1 MKQNLFYAAAFAL
14 ALLGCSQNDVTE
26 PSDKGGAKTGTA
38 FTGKSSP
45 QMGENPVSRT
55 SIDYDRTARTMTYY
69 WEPGDKI
76 WLNDGNNAET
86 EASSRVANSSFF
98 FTTGTYHAQ
107 HYDVYYPG
115 KNATAYNAVTIQTTQ
130 TQAAPNS
137 STHFGDAGDCGVA
150 TADRQSDG
158 GYTFALAHKAAY
170 LCFLPRTS
178 NVTETGWVMTAIKV
192 TANNNIAGNYT
203 LTTTG
208 LTGTGSSNEIT
219 LNTGNFDISNAA
231 TSLATNGAYMVIA
244 PGVHTLTVEYTVKN
258 TNTGNTGTI
267 VKHLDSKDYKANTL
281 YPLTAH
287 LFSEYSNTKYYLW
300 DAIED
305 MWHNKTPANYSEG
318 LYTAAD
324 VPASN
329 LPGYASYWNP
339 GPPLQYTGP
348 DANRIYNYNAPI
360 VTGFTMSHGYG
371 NHFYY
376 ATRSAKDCPNVWE
389 LAWYYDKGDIRWDGE
404 AAFLF
409 RGKIYHGGVWIK
421 KQSEIAAENST
432 TVAALKNT
440 YPGVHHGNSDDLI
453 HPDGGAMGDGHL
465 KTIGQGAPSAAAL
478 KKYFFL
484 PALGN
489 YGGAGGGGLS
499 SDPMYKLYHLG
510 TEGFYTCSSNYATIN
525 NIDYCWAFKFN
536 SSEIQIFSLFSIRF
550 GAPLWKAQ

>member
-26 PSDKGGAKTGTA
+26 PSGKGDTKTGTA
-38 FTGKSSP
+38 FTGKSNL
-45 QMGENPVSRT
+45 QTGDNPVSRT

-86 EASSRVANSSFF
+86 GASSRVASSVFL

-107 HYDVYYPG
+107 NYTVYYPG
-115 KNATAYNAVTIQTTQ
+115 KNAASYNAVTIQTTQ

-158 GYTFALAHKAAY
+158 GYTFSLAHKAAY
-170 LCFLPRTS
+170 LCFLPRTT
-178 NVTETGWVMTAIKV
+178 NITETGWVMTAIKV
-192 TANNNIAGNYT
+192 TANNNIAGSYT

-208 LTGTGSSNEIT
+208 LTGTGSSNTIT

-231 TSLATNGAYMVIA
+231 TNLATNGAYMVIA

-329 LPGYASYWNP
+329 LPGYASYWNF

-348 DANRIYNYNAPI
+348 DADRIYNYNAPE
-360 VTGFTMSHGYG
+360 VPGFTTSHGYST
-371 NHFYY
+371 HFYY
-376 ATRSAKDCPNVWE
+376 ATNSAKDCPSVWE

-409 RGKIYHGGVWIK
+409 RGKIYHGGAWIK

-432 TVAALKNT
+432 TVAALKNHDHV
-440 YPGVHHGNSDDLI
+440 YDNLLDPDAGMMSDGVS
-453 HPDGGAMGDGHL
+453 

-489 YGGAGGGGLS
+489 YGGASAGGI
-499 SDPMYKLYHLG
+499 DPMYKLYHLG
-510 TEGFYTCSSNYATIN
+510 TEGFYTCSSNYSTVYN
-525 NIDYCWAFKFN
+525 SDYCWAFKFN
-536 SSEIQIFSLFSIRF
+536 SSKVQIYSLNSIHF
-550 GAPLWKAQ
+550 GLPLWKAQ

>member
-26 PSDKGGAKTGTA
+26 PSGKGDTKTGTA
-38 FTGKSSP
+38 FTGKSNL
-45 QMGENPVSRT
+45 QTGDNPVSRT

-86 EASSRVANSSFF
+86 GASSRVASSVFL

-107 HYDVYYPG
+107 NYTVYYPG
-115 KNATAYNAVTIQTTQ
+115 KNAASYNAVTIQTTQ
-130 TQAAPNS
+130 TQTAPNS

-158 GYTFALAHKAAY
+158 GYTFSLAHKAAY
-170 LCFLPRTS
+170 LCFLPRTT

-300 DAIED
+300 DAEHD
-305 MWHNKTPANYSEG
+305 MWHNKTAVDYASG
-318 LYTAAD
+318 LYAAAD
-324 VPASN
+324 APTPDPVLAHHAIAADADRWFNTNPNEVPS
-329 LPGYASYWNP
+329 
-339 GPPLQYTGP
+339 
-348 DANRIYNYNAPI
+348 
-360 VTGFTMSHGYG
+360 FTYVNGYG
-371 NHFYY
+371 NKFYY
-376 ATRSAKDCPNVWE
+376 ATNSAKDCPNVWE
-389 LAWYYDKGDIRWDGE
+389 LAWYYDKGDIRWDDE
-404 AAFLF
+404 VAFLF
-409 RGKIYHGGVWIK
+409 RGKIYHGGAWIK
-421 KQSEIAAENST
+421 KQSVIAEENST

-440 YPGVHHGNSDDLI
+440 CPGGLHYDQTDLI
-453 HPDGGAMGDGHL
+453 NPDGGVGEGPK
-465 KTIGQGAPSAAAL
+465 KTITQGAPSTATL

-484 PALGN
+484 PALGD
-489 YGGAGGGGLS
+489 YGGQI
-499 SDPMYKLYHLG
+499 LYGLG
-510 TEGFYTCSSNYATIN
+510 THGAYTCSNTYDNSQGLYTWALDFTSTEVWLHSTQ
-525 NIDYCWAFKFN
+525 NIAGG
-536 SSEIQIFSLFSIRF
+536 I
-550 GAPLWKAQ
+550 PLWKAQ

>member
-86 EASSRVANSSFF
+86 EASSRVASSSFF

-130 TQAAPNS
+130 SQAAPNS
-137 STHFGDAGDCGVA
+137 STHLGDAGDCGVA

-158 GYTFALAHKAAY
+158 GYTFSLAHKATY
-170 LCFLPRTS
+170 LCFLPRTT

-192 TANNNIAGNYT
+192 TSNNNIAGNYT
-203 LTTTG
+203 LNTTG

-300 DAIED
+300 DAEHD
-305 MWHNKTPANYSEG
+305 MWEGKTPVDYASG
-318 LYTAAD
+318 LYAASD
-324 VPASN
+324 KITLVGSGYTSIPADQYRWLNSNPPEVP
-329 LPGYASYWNP
+329 
-339 GPPLQYTGP
+339 
-348 DANRIYNYNAPI
+348 
-360 VTGFTMSHGYG
+360 GFTMSHGYG
-371 NHFYY
+371 NKFYY
-376 ATRSAKDCPNVWE
+376 ATRKAKDCPNVWE
-389 LAWYYDKGDIRWDGE
+389 LAWYYDKGDIHWDDE

-421 KQSEIAAENST
+421 KQSVIAAENST

-440 YPGVHHGNSDDLI
+440 YPGVHHGNQDDLI
-453 HPDGGAMGDGHL
+453 HPDGSNGGGPGFGKATVQGVPSPATL
-465 KTIGQGAPSAAAL
+465 KN
-478 KKYFFL
+478 YFFL
-484 PALGN
+484 PPLGT
-489 YGGAGGGGLS
+489 YGGESGGYITPN
-499 SDPMYKLYHLG
+499 DWNKLYGLG
-510 TEGFYTCSSNYATIN
+510 TYGAYMCSNTYDNLQWYYTWALDFTRTTVRLN
-525 NIDYCWAFKFN
+525 NEQN
-536 SSEIQIFSLFSIRF
+536 MRNGL
-550 GAPLWKAQ
+550 PLWKAQ

>member
-1 MKQNLFYAAAFAL
+1 MKQNLFYAAAFTL

-98 FTTGTYHAQ
+98 FTTGTYHAL

-130 TQAAPNS
+130 SQAAPNS
-137 STHFGDAGDCGVA
+137 STHLGDAGDCGVA
-150 TADRQSDG
+150 PADRQSDG
-158 GYTFALAHKAAY
+158 GYTFSLAHKAAY
-170 LCFLPRTS
+170 LCFLPRTT

-287 LFSEYSNTKYYLW
+287 LFSEYSGTKYYLW
-300 DAIED
+300 DAQRD
-305 MWHNKTPANYSEG
+305 LWRNKTAVDYASG
-318 LYTAAD
+318 LYATADAPTPDPVLPHQSIAAD
-324 VPASN
+324 ADRWFNTNPNEVPS
-329 LPGYASYWNP
+329 
-339 GPPLQYTGP
+339 
-348 DANRIYNYNAPI
+348 
-360 VTGFTMSHGYG
+360 FTMVHNYG
-371 NHFYY
+371 NKFYY
-376 ATRSAKDCPNVWE
+376 ATNSAKDCPNVWE

-409 RGKIYHGGVWIK
+409 RGKIYHGGAWIK

-432 TVAALKNT
+432 TVAALKNHDHV
-440 YPGVHHGNSDDLI
+440 YDNLLNPDAGMFSDGVS
-453 HPDGGAMGDGHL
+453 

-489 YGGAGGGGLS
+489 YGGEGGGGMS

-536 SSEIQIFSLFSIRF
+536 SSKIQIYSLFSIRF

>member
-86 EASSRVANSSFF
+86 EASSRVASSSFF

-130 TQAAPNS
+130 SQAAPNS
-137 STHFGDAGDCGVA
+137 STHLGDAGDCGVA

-158 GYTFALAHKAAY
+158 GYTFSLAHKATY
-170 LCFLPRTS
+170 LCFLPRTT

-267 VKHLDSKDYKANTL
+267 VKHLDAKDYHANTL

-300 DAIED
+300 DAQRD
-305 MWHNKTPANYSEG
+305 LWRNKTAVDYASG
-318 LYTAAD
+318 LYAAAD
-324 VPASN
+324 APTPHPTLSHQSIAADADRWFNFNPNEVP
-329 LPGYASYWNP
+329 
-339 GPPLQYTGP
+339 
-348 DANRIYNYNAPI
+348 
-360 VTGFTMSHGYG
+360 GFTMVHGYG
-371 NHFYY
+371 NKFYY
-376 ATRSAKDCPNVWE
+376 ATNSAKDCPNVWE

-409 RGKIYHGGVWIK
+409 RGKIYHGGAWIK
-421 KQSEIAAENST
+421 KQSEIATENST

-440 YPGVHHGNSDDLI
+440 YPGVHHGDRDDLI
-453 HPDGGAMGDGHL
+453 HPDAGYGYDGPR
-465 KTIGQGAPSAAAL
+465 KSIGQGAPSAAAL

-484 PALGN
+484 PALGD
-489 YGGAGGGGLS
+489 YGGPVGGGYPSNWFTLYGLGA
-499 SDPMYKLYHLG
+499 YG
-510 TEGFYTCSSNYATIN
+510 AYTCSNTYDN
-525 NIDYCWAFKFN
+525 NQGLYTWSLDFTSTELHLN
-536 SSEIQIFSLFSIRF
+536 STQGITNGL
-550 GAPLWKAQ
+550 PLWKAQ

>member
-1 MKQNLFYAAAFAL
+1 MKQNLFYAAAFTL

-98 FTTGTYHAQ
+98 FTTGTYHAL

-130 TQAAPNS
+130 SQAAPNS
-137 STHFGDAGDCGVA
+137 STHLGDAGDCGVA

-158 GYTFALAHKAAY
+158 GYTFSLAHKAAY
-170 LCFLPRTS
+170 LCFLPRTT

-267 VKHLDSKDYKANTL
+267 VKHLDSKDYHANTL

-300 DAIED
+300 DAQRD
-305 MWHNKTPANYSEG
+305 LWRNKTAVDYASG
-318 LYTAAD
+318 LYATADAPTPDPVLPHQSIAAD
-324 VPASN
+324 ADRWFNTNPNEVPS
-329 LPGYASYWNP
+329 
-339 GPPLQYTGP
+339 
-348 DANRIYNYNAPI
+348 
-360 VTGFTMSHGYG
+360 FTMVHNYG
-371 NHFYY
+371 NKFYY
-376 ATRSAKDCPNVWE
+376 ATNSAKDCPNVWE

-409 RGKIYHGGVWIK
+409 RGKIYHGGAWIK

-432 TVAALKNT
+432 TVAALKNHDHV
-440 YPGVHHGNSDDLI
+440 YDNLLNPDAGMFSDGVS
-453 HPDGGAMGDGHL
+453 

-489 YGGAGGGGLS
+489 YGGEGGGGMS

-536 SSEIQIFSLFSIRF
+536 SSKIQIYSLFSIRF